1 MQLYAILAYRNYR
14 YWSKCKTQDVLTC
27 WLMSNKSEIRTELLA
42 WRCDAFCNCLHCC
55 RLVPLAS
62 QVLVPLEQAGH
73 VRTIRSIRTS
83 KISKSY
89 LNCFEL
95 IFELRIYLI
104 WTAIAWY
111 AKWRAGDGSAWL
123 RHAFGLATMSWA
135 FCLAACKNSPSVWIF
150 TLQFD
155 ASELWKG
162 FWFAHGFVTKRYKGI

>member
-1 MQLYAILAYRNYR
+1 MQFYAILAYRNYR

-62 QVLVPLEQAGH
+62 QVLVPLEQAAGH

-104 WTAIAWY
+104 WIAIAWY
-111 AKWRAGDGSAWL
+111 AKWRVCLIEACLRPGHNELSFLLGSVQEL
-123 RHAFGLATMSWA
+123 SFSLNFYLAIW
-135 FCLAACKNSPSVWIF
+135 CIWIM
-150 TLQFD
+150 
-155 ASELWKG
+155 
-162 FWFAHGFVTKRYKGI
+162 KGILICTWICYKAL